1 MELTETDFYSK
12 GCFKMFH
19 LEVDDSDIKRKVCV
33 QKVKSLLGN
42 NLQEAQTPTVSI
54 KTLDELKAF
63 MLENPKVNID
73 GKGFDIAQAGMGK
86 YNKEIANPTGWYL
99 SEIGIMASHYVAW
112 KNFLTTDYEFILLF
126 EDDVYVSDNF
136 LELFEERYKE
146 LPDDWE
152 AFYFCAPAPNRDLR
166 YLRGFDKSISEN
178 LCEPY
183 HYWSS
188 AGYAVSKS
196 GAAQLVD
203 YVENKYSM
211 HLPLDWFILQ
221 KNAIDK
227 VYSIK
232 PNRDQGCRLV
242 NTPSTYATKEEKH
255 DLTDFIEKVKS
266 GVL

>member
-1 MELTETDFYSK
+1 
-12 GCFKMFH
+12 MFH
-19 LEVDDSDIKRKVCV
+19 LAVDDSDVKRKACV
-33 QKVKSLLGN
+33 KKVHDLLGTI
-42 NLQEAQTPTVSI
+42 LKEADTPTVSV
-54 KTLDELKAF
+54 KTHDELRSF
-63 MLENPKVNID
+63 MLSYPKVNID
-73 GKGFDIAQAGMGK
+73 GKGFDMSQAGMKK

-112 KNFLTTDYEFILLF
+112 KSFLDTDFEYMLLF
-126 EDDVYVSDNF
+126 EDDVYIADNF
-136 LELFEERYKE
+136 FELFEKHYKE
-146 LPDDWE
+146 LPVDWE
-152 AFYFCAPAPNRDLR
+152 AFYFCAPAPDRSLR
-166 YLRGFDKSISEN
+166 YLDGTNRSISDN

-203 YVENKYSM
+203 YVENKYSI

-221 KNAIDK
+221 KNAIEK

-242 NTPSTYATKEEKH
+242 NTESTYFRKEQKY
-255 DLTDFIEKVKS
+255 DLTEFVGKVKDEI
-266 GVL
+266 LQLAQ

>member
-1 MELTETDFYSK
+1 MVLTETDFFSK
-12 GCFKMFH
+12 GCYKMFH
-19 LEVDDSDIKRKVCV
+19 LAVDDSDVKRKACFK
-33 QKVKSLLGN
+33 KVNTLLGAT
-42 NLQEAQTPTVSI
+42 LQEAQTPTVSI
-54 KTLDELKAF
+54 KTLDELKTF
-63 MLENPKVNID
+63 MFEYPMVNID
-73 GKGFDIAQAGMGK
+73 GKGFDIAQAGMKK
-86 YNKEIANPTGWYL
+86 YNKKIANPTGWYL

-112 KNFLTTDYEFILLF
+112 KNFLNTEYEYMLLF
-126 EDDVYVSDNF
+126 EDDVYVADNF
-136 LELFEERYKE
+136 LKLFAERYKE
-146 LPDDWE
+146 LPSDWE
-152 AFYFCAPAPNRDLR
+152 AFYFCTPQIR
-166 YLRGFDKSISEN
+166 FDVRFVDGTDRSVSEN

-242 NTPSTYATKEEKH
+242 DTESTYFRKEQKH
-255 DLTDFIEKVKS
+255 DLTEFISKVKNEI
-266 GVL
+266 L

>member
-1 MELTETDFYSK
+1 MALTEMGFFSK
-12 GCFKMFH
+12 GCYKMFH
-19 LEVDDSDIKRKVCV
+19 LAVDDSDVKRKACFK
-33 QKVKSLLGN
+33 KVNTLLGSK
-42 NLQEAQTPTVSI
+42 LQESWTPTVSI

-63 MLENPKVNID
+63 MFEYPMVNID
-73 GKGFDIAQAGMGK
+73 GNGFDIAQAGMKK

-112 KNFLTTDYEFILLF
+112 KNFLNTEYEYMLLF
-126 EDDVYVSDNF
+126 EDDVYVADNF
-136 LELFEERYKE
+136 LELFAERYKE
-146 LPDDWE
+146 LPSDWE
-152 AFYFCAPAPNRDLR
+152 AFYFCTPEVK
-166 YLRGFDKSISEN
+166 FDVRFVNGTDRSISEN

-203 YVENKYSM
+203 YVENKYSI

-221 KNAIDK
+221 KNAIEK

-242 NTPSTYATKEEKH
+242 NTESTYLSKENKY
-255 DLTDFIEKVKS
+255 DLTKFIAKVKS
-266 GVL
+266 EIL